1 MHVGISCV
9 SLRVQSQIHASIPH
23 GHQVTDLNQQIELHR
38 QCRTLGLDILFREVL
53 YPTRSEFAEWR
64 EISRI
69 PSMDLVLITHDPLP
83 SLKTRALRTG
93 AYDVISEAGGARI
106 GDDIDRILEAVHR
119 ERRMQHNHE
128 IAIRS
133 YGEAVVTIRGG
144 RVVLTRTESN
154 VLKALIES
162 KGRYLSTQSL
172 ITAAWGDCVAGHKED
187 LYVYISRLRDKLE
200 ENPGKPQ
207 LIVSSR
213 GLGYA
218 FLGDVTIEREF

>member
-9 SLRVQSQIHASIPH
+9 SPRVQSRIHASIPH
-23 GHQVTDLNQQIELHR
+23 GHQITALNQQVELHC
-38 QCRTLGLDILFREVL
+38 QCRVLGLDVLFREVL

-64 EISRI
+64 EISRLQ
-69 PSMDLVLITHDPLP
+69 SMALVLVTHDPLP
-83 SLKTRALRTG
+83 SLKSRALRTG
-93 AYDVISEAGGARI
+93 AYDVISETGGARI
-106 GDDIDRILEAVHR
+106 SDDIGRILESVNR
-119 ERRMQHNHE
+119 ERRMLHNHE

-133 YGEAVVTIRGG
+133 YGEAVVTIRGRKVG
-144 RVVLTRTESN
+144 LTRTEFN

-162 KGRYLSTQSL
+162 KGRYLSTERM
-172 ITAAWGDCVAGHKED
+172 INAAWGDCVAGHKED

-200 ENPGKPQ
+200 EIPGKPK

-218 FLGDVTIEREF
+218 FLGEVTIERQF